1 MQVTNATPNTTTRT
15 TRPRTSTRSGSV
27 TPTYIVG
34 PISAN
39 TATIRPGTVSAPET
53 SSNEKATNA

>member
-1 MQVTNATPNTTTRT
+1 MQVTKATPNTTTRT

-39 TATIRPGTVSAPET
+39 IATISPGTVSPVA
-53 SSNEKATNA
+53 SSKENATTA